1 MQEESQQESHLE
13 VPIDMVSK
21 WSFGPVT
28 QQSAVVPPLAGD
40 DGGIF
45 VGMLSSTSQII
56 VPTIPR
62 KTKSKK
68 R

>member
-1 MQEESQQESHLE
+1 
-13 VPIDMVSK
+13 MVSK
-21 WSFGPVT
+21 RSFGPVT

-56 VPTIPR
+56 VPSRPR
-62 KTKSKK
+62 KTKLQKDY
-68 R
+68 RQ